1 VRAQVTP
8 PPPADV
14 ARTPTGVAAGPKSF
28 HGGFY
33 NSTDGTVFGHRVDV
47 KVTPL
52 YDATYG
58 YSYDPPNGQDIW
70 GDADMTAGQK
80 TMLSQRGVSTTYKRW
95 GV

>member
-1 VRAQVTP
+1 MTFYIRLQLTLQFASFP
-8 PPPADV
+8 
-14 ARTPTGVAAGPKSF
+14 GF

-33 NSTDGTVFGHRVDV
+33 NSTDGTVFGQKVDV
-47 KVTPL
+47 KADPL